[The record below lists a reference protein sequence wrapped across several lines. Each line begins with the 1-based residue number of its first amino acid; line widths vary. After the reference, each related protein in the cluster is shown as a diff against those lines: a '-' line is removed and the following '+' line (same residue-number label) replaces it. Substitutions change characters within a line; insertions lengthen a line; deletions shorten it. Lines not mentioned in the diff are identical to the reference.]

1 MQGERGVTPTSRM
14 FAVIVI
20 ILLVALLI
28 SGCGQHKEPAPATAA
43 EISAVAPNQP
53 LTSTTPAPE
62 LARLYRVYFA
72 TQHLYGEN
80 LTNPV

>member
-1 MQGERGVTPTSRM
+1 MGSQFKEAAVEGGINVQGERGVTPTSRM

-62 LARLYRVYFA
+62 LDRKSV
-72 TQHLYGEN
+72 G
-80 LTNPV
+80 